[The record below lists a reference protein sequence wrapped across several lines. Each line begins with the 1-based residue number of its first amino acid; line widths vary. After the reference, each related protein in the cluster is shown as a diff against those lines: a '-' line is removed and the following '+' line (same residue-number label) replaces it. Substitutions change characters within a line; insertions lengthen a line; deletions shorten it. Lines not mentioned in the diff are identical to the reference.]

1 MEMILILV
9 PHVPVTCNKHWIN
22 QVKRAPFQRGQ
33 MIR

>member
-9 PHVPVTCNKHWIN
+9 PHVPVTCNKHRIN
-22 QVKRAPFQRGQ
+22 QVKRAPFQKGQ